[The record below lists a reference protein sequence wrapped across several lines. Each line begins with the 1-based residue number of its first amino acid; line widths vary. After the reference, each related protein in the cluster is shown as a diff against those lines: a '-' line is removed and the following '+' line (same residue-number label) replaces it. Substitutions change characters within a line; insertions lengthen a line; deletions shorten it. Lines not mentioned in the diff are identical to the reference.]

1 MAFFHWLVGVVAV
14 ESIASAGANSG
25 VVSAVDVLLLAGEEA
40 GEVVVE
46 RSHGASGR
54 ERAARFE
61 GDLWWPSNGC
71 DVLPSVYT
79 EQQSKLQ

>member
-46 RSHGASGR
+46 RSHGGCGR
-54 ERAARFE
+54 ERRRGLRGILVAE
-61 GDLWWPSNGC
+61 
-71 DVLPSVYT
+71 
-79 EQQSKLQ
+79 